1 MAKGL
6 CQRCGLKYML
16 WELVFD
22 GYFPNLR
29 VCNGCYDPPQP
40 QERLAIVSD
49 PEALYKPAVDTMA
62 VSPPILA
69 GVLQGEDVLLTWY
82 GFNRSLSGNPP
93 GTPLNPALTDDPPGV
108 GPFPVG
114 GSGGAN
120 ITQGYWV
127 NRSPDGVNYTVIA
140 TLLNTADEFGAL
152 VVETNTYLDSPGPGN
167 WWYTVTG
174 FDVLATSEYGA

>member
-1 MAKGL
+1 MYARGSMAKGL

-49 PEALYKPAVDTMA
+49 PEALYKPAVDTMY
-62 VSPPILA
+62 VSPP
-69 GVLQGEDVLLTWY
+69 VLVALLNDDDSVTLTWS
-82 GFNRSLSGNPP
+82 GFNESARV
-93 GTPLNPALTDDPPGV
+93 LTDDPPGV
-108 GPFPVG
+108 GPSPAS

-120 ITQGYWV
+120 ITAGYYV
-127 NRSPDGVNYTVIA
+127 NRSADGVTYAVIA
-140 TLLNTADEFGAL
+140 TLMNTADEFGAY
-152 VVETNTYLDSPGPGN
+152 VIETNTYTDNPGFGTFY
-167 WWYTVTG
+167 YTVTG
-174 FDVLATSEYGA
+174 FDVLANAEYGA